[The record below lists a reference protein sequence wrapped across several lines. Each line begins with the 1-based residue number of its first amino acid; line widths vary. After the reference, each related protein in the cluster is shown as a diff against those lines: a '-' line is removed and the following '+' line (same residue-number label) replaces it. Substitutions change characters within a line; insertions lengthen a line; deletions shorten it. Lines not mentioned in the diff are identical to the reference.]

1 MDGALDEGVEDLV
14 GQVREGVLARGRGV
28 GGPEGGGEP
37 ERAAASDGGRGPA
50 GGGVDAPVRGGG
62 HQGDVVDAG
71 LAVAVLWGL
80 AAGLGTIA
88 EPPEVLVAVA
98 RAVERADARVRER
111 DPRGRDLEV
120 DLRAGVDLHAP
131 EGVGTPALALGHQ
144 ADVVDAG
151 PGEGVRGLRAIGG
164 GGTVDLPSVALGVAR
179 GVEELDAQGRA
190 PGVAVGGE
198 PRRGRR
204 GGHHRDAGRGGG
216 AVGVLHGEAHRE
228 GEPGRG
234 VAPPRVGVGPRVLVA
249 RGLAVA
255 EVPAVAP

>member
-1 MDGALDEGVEDLV
+1 MVPLPQERDVPPEVEGGAVVEDTPCAPRVDALGAGPRAAGAVPPDHGVSGPEESLAPPVVDQELVLADGALDEGVEDLV
-14 GQVREGVLARGRGV
+14 GQVREGVQARGRGV
-28 GGPEGGGEP
+28 GGPEDVGEP
-37 ERAAASDGGRGPA
+37 ERAAAGDGGGGPA

-62 HQGDVVDAG
+62 HQGDVVDSG

-80 AAGLGTIA
+80 AACLGAIA

-98 RAVERADARVRER
+98 GAVERADARVRER

-164 GGTVDLPSVALGVAR
+164 GGAVDLPSVALGVAR
-179 GVEELDAQGRA
+179 GVEELDA
-190 PGVAVGGE
+190 
-198 PRRGRR
+198 
-204 GGHHRDAGRGGG
+204 
-216 AVGVLHGEAHRE
+216 
-228 GEPGRG
+228 
-234 VAPPRVGVGPRVLVA
+234 
-249 RGLAVA
+249 
-255 EVPAVAP
+255 